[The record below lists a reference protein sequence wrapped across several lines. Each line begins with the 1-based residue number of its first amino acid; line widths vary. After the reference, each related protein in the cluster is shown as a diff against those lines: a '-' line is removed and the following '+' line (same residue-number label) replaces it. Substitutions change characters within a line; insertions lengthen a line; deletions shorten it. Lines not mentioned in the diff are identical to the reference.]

1 MPRHAS
7 RTAEPVKGNTTMGNL
22 LWLIIVIL
30 VIMWLG
36 GFALHVGG
44 SLIHLLLVIAV
55 IVLIVQLIT
64 GRRGV

>member
-1 MPRHAS
+1 
-7 RTAEPVKGNTTMGNL
+7 MGNL